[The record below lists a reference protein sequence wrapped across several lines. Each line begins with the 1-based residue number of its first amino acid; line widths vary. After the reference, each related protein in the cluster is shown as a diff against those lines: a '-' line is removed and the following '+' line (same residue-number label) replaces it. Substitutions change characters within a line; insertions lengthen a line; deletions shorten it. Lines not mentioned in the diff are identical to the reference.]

1 MNNDIVRVLHIT
13 EMLSAAGIESFI
25 MNMYREI
32 DRNKVQFDFLVLRD
46 EHEFYEDEIS
56 KLGGVKYWI
65 HSDKKN
71 TLLRIYDEA
80 TRIKKFLKVHHYDIV
95 HIHYTTPLRAPYLK
109 ACIDAGVKTRI
120 YHSHSAWVSGKNPI
134 KIAIY
139 NYMKRKI
146 TKWATDYFACS
157 LAAANW
163 IFEKKLIETGKVKII
178 HNGIDTKLF
187 SFNSKDREIIRR
199 DFGLTNKFVLIHT
212 GRFKEQKNHKFLI
225 DVFAET
231 KKKYSEAVLLLLGT
245 GELIDDIREQVN
257 NLNLKEDV
265 VFLGVQPDVN
275 KYLSAAD
282 CYIMPSLYE
291 GLPFVGIEAQ
301 ASGLPCVF
309 SDTITLELK
318 LLEST
323 IFIPLGID
331 EKVWATK
338 MDDLL
343 HGSTRH
349 DTSIPLTNAGYN
361 IREEVQ
367 RLLNYY
373 DNAIKSV

>member
-291 GLPFVGIEAQ
+291 GLPVAAVEAQ
-301 ASGLPCVF
+301 CSGLPCIFSINITKEVALIDSVVF
-309 SDTITLELK
+309 VGLDEPIENWVNKILMFKGLVRNDQSKKISDK
-318 LLEST
+318 
-323 IFIPLGID
+323 
-331 EKVWATK
+331 
-338 MDDLL
+338 
-343 HGSTRH
+343 
-349 DTSIPLTNAGYN
+349 GYN
-361 IREEVQ
+361 MKKVVSTMQ
-367 RLLNYY
+367 NFYLS
-373 DNAIKSV
+373 K